1 MENEFFTV
9 KEFLKR
15 LNRIITVIERKKTPY
30 GLIKVWE
37 NRLIDLWPLA
47 IGLPDLGGSG
57 DTEGKSLND
66 VLYLW
71 TNGPDQPGRSARNVN
86 FKIYHLLGRESGLL
100 WIFRPPSV
108 DLWYNLYHKNI
119 IRDFDQ
125 NRYLDYRS
133 NHTAFSITLVK
144 YETTRVWFSAPRRN
158 F

>member
-57 DTEGKSLND
+57 DTEGKSFND
-66 VLYLW
+66 VLYSW
-71 TNGPDQPGRSARNVN
+71 TNGPDQTGRSARNVN

-108 DLWYNLYHKNI
+108 DL
-119 IRDFDQ
+119 
-125 NRYLDYRS
+125 
-133 NHTAFSITLVK
+133 
-144 YETTRVWFSAPRRN
+144 
-158 F
+158 